1 MTLLELIESLEH
13 LAEELG
19 EEKAAETEVRLA
31 VQPRWPFEHDL
42 AGIALSSDLRRG
54 GEDED
59 EESVEVTPPVVYL
72 VEGTQLGYAPPGIWE
87 AAR

>member
-13 LAEELG
+13 LADELG

-31 VQPRWPFEHDL
+31 VQPRWAFEHDI
-42 AGIALSSDLRRG
+42 AGVALSSDLRRG
-54 GEDED
+54 GEDEETG
-59 EESVEVTPPVVYL
+59 EETPTVVYL
-72 VEGTQLGYAPPGIWE
+72 AEGEQIGYAPPGIWE

>member
-1 MTLLELIESLEH
+1 MTLLELVESLED
-13 LAEELG
+13 LADELG

-54 GEDED
+54 DD
-59 EESVEVTPPVVYL
+59 EEVGEESTPVVYL
-72 VEGTQLGYAPPGIWE
+72 AEGEQLGYAPPGIWE